1 MTNRGDVT
9 LSQLRY
15 FVAAAVTG
23 TMTGAAREFGVA
35 QSAVSTA
42 IAGLEAQ
49 IGAQLFVRRHA
60 RGLVPT
66 AAGEQLL
73 KDARWLLSELEGVID
88 VVRGTAAKPHGT
100 VRVACFTTLVP
111 FFMPRLLIRLALEY
125 PGLEVDVIET
135 DAEGADQVLRSGAAE
150 LAITYDFGFSGDIS
164 TARIGSA
171 RPYLVVAEADVRPG
185 QTSAPLEELVE
196 RPFVLLDMPRS
207 REHFLSLFHSRGL
220 VPNIAYRTTSYET
233 ARALVGRGL
242 GFSILHQRPQSST
255 AYDGGH
261 VSALDI
267 SDDVDELPYV
277 VARLKDVRRTA
288 RAKAVE
294 DMVLSDASLRAGGLL
309 QD

>member
-1 MTNRGDVT
+1 MANRGDVT

-15 FVAAAVTG
+15 FVAAADTG
-23 TMTGAAREFGVA
+23 TMTGAAREFGIA

-42 IAGLEAQ
+42 IAGLESQ

-73 KDARWLLSELEGVID
+73 KDARWLLSELEEVID
-88 VVRGTAAKPHGT
+88 GVRGTAAKPHGT

-111 FFMPRLLIRLALEY
+111 FFMPRLIIRLGQEY
-125 PGLEVDVIET
+125 PGLDVNVIET
-135 DAEGADQVLRSGAAE
+135 DADGADQLLRSGAAE

-164 TARIGSA
+164 TTHLGSA
-171 RPYLVVAEADVRPG
+171 RPYFVVAEDDVGPG
-185 QTSAPLEELVE
+185 QVSASIEELAP
-196 RPFVLLDMPRS
+196 RPFVLLDMPKS
-207 REHFLSLFHSRGL
+207 REHFLSLFTARGL
-220 VPNIAYRTTSYET
+220 TPMIAHRTSSYET

-242 GFSILHQRPQSST
+242 GFSVLHQRPLAAT
-255 AYDGGH
+255 AYDGGR
-261 VSALDI
+261 VTALEI

-277 VARLKDVRRTA
+277 IARLTDVRRTA

-294 DMVLSDASLRAGGLL
+294 DMLLSDTSLRG
-309 QD
+309 D